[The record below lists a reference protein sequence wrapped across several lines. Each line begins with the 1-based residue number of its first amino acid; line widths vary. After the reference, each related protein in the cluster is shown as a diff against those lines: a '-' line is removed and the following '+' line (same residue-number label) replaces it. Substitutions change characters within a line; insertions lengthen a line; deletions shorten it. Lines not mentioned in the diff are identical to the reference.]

1 MQPSETNQDPFQGE
15 FFDSESPIADRLVRE
30 AIQNSMDAR
39 IDRSARVLVRFAFS
53 GERGTLSPLVAREFL
68 RGLQRHLEVGAPPGS
83 PDNLSDYF
91 GRSMPF
97 LTIEDFGTLG
107 LTGDLSLNS
116 ERERGNH
123 FWGFFRSVGISPKTE
138 SEGGSWGLGK
148 WVFPDAS
155 DISAFLGVTQRAGE
169 DNLLLMGQA
178 VLRTHTVG
186 QEKFRPYGWF
196 AAYSDDVEADW
207 LPMPVDDDVLIN
219 GACSAFQLSRIR
231 DGVAQSGLSVIVP
244 FPDEELTPEAIAR
257 AVVTQYF
264 MPIVNSQLEVEIHH
278 PDQQPTSISA
288 GTISEIA
295 SRIEPS
301 ARDDE
306 SPASMESTVRLAQ
319 WAATANHDDFMKLGA
334 PTTTLEMDD
343 EAKERYDSGMP
354 LGFKLSIDTTLR
366 EEEVRGDSEFL
377 VIVQKDD
384 DLEQG
389 HDYFVR
395 GFLRVPKMD
404 HIRQYHAR
412 ALVLVDG
419 LSDLGHMLRD
429 AEGPAHMRWEPNA
442 KRVTQN
448 WIGAPDRVR
457 RVRNAASRILQAL
470 TTRPSTL
477 QRHALADLFP
487 SSHSSQNND
496 GGHGQRAGGDPPPPP
511 PPPPDGQ
518 SPLRVTRRAN
528 GFRVDRNPGRTESAQ
543 GAWRMRIAY
552 DVSRGNPFKAFESDA
567 KNKLPDFTLLEGG
580 NLSVKVSG
588 CMGQAIADNV
598 LDFDVT
604 ADDFQVVITG
614 FDGRRDLAVDIAPQS
629 APEENEP
636 L

>member
-53 GERGTLSPLVAREFL
+53 GERDALSPPVAAEFL
-68 RGLQRHLEVGAPPGS
+68 RGLQRHLEAGAPPGS
-83 PDNLSDYF
+83 PDNLPQYF
-91 GRSMPF
+91 DRSMPF
-97 LTIEDFGTLG
+97 LTIEDFGTRG
-107 LTGDLSLNS
+107 LIGDIIRNS
-116 ERERGNH
+116 EKEEGNH

-155 DISAFLGVTQRAGE
+155 DISAFLGITQREGE
-169 DNLLLMGQA
+169 NNLLLMGQA
-178 VLRTHTVG
+178 VLRTHSVEH
-186 QEKFRPYGWF
+186 EKFRPYGWF
-196 AAYSDDVEADW
+196 AAYSDDAEADW
-207 LPMPVDDDVLIN
+207 LPMPVDYDALVN
-219 GACSAFQLSRIR
+219 RACSAFRLSRMR

-264 MPIVNSQLEVEIHH
+264 MPIINSELEVEIHH
-278 PDQQPTSISA
+278 PDQQPTSITA

-301 ARDDE
+301 DRDDE
-306 SPASMESTVRLAQ
+306 SPSSMQSTVRLAQ
-319 WAATANHDDFMKLGA
+319 WAATANHDDFMELGA
-334 PTTTLEMDD
+334 PTTTVEMDD
-343 EAKERYDSGMP
+343 EDKERYDSGMP

-366 EEEVRGDSEFL
+366 AEEVRGDSEFL
-377 VIVQKDD
+377 IVVQKDD
-384 DLEQG
+384 GLEKG

-395 GFLRVPKMD
+395 GFLRLPKMD

-448 WIGAPDRVR
+448 WVGATTRVQRVR
-457 RVRNAASRILQAL
+457 AAASRILHAL

-487 SSHSSQNND
+487 SPHSSLGSS
-496 GGHGQRAGGDPPPPP
+496 GGSGQKPGTDPPQPPPPP
-511 PPPPDGQ
+511 PGEP
-518 SPLRVTRRAN
+518 SPLHVTRTAK
-528 GFRVDRNPGRTESAQ
+528 GFRVDHNSGSARSPH
-543 GAWRMRIAY
+543 GSWRMRIAY
-552 DVSRGNPFKAFESDA
+552 DVSRGNPFKAFESGV
-567 KNKLPDFTLLEGG
+567 KNKLPDFTLFEGG
-580 NLSVKVSG
+580 EISVKG
-588 CMGQAIADNV
+588 KGFTGQAIADNV
-598 LDFDVT
+598 LDFDVA
-604 ADDFQVVITG
+604 ADDFRVAITG
-614 FDGRRDLAVDIAPQS
+614 FDGRDLAVDIAPRS
-629 APEENEP
+629 APEENESS
-636 L
+636 

>member
-1 MQPSETNQDPFQGE
+1 
-15 FFDSESPIADRLVRE
+15 
-30 AIQNSMDAR
+30 MDAR

-53 GERGTLSPLVAREFL
+53 GEHGALSPPVASEFL

-91 GRSMPF
+91 GSSMPF
-97 LTIEDFGTLG
+97 LTIEDFGTRG
-107 LTGDLSLNS
+107 LIGEITRNS
-116 ERERGNH
+116 EKEDGNH

-155 DISAFLGVTQRAGE
+155 DISAFLGVTKRASE

-178 VLRTHTVG
+178 VLRTHTVE

-196 AAYSDDVEADW
+196 AAHSDDMEADW
-207 LPMPVDDDVLIN
+207 LPMPVDDNALAN
-219 GACSAFQLSRIR
+219 KACSTFQLSRIK
-231 DGVAQSGLSVIVP
+231 DGVTQSGLSVIVP
-244 FPDEELTPEAIAR
+244 FPDKELTPEAIAR

-264 MPIVNSQLEVEIHH
+264 MPIINSELEVEIHH
-278 PDQQPTSISA
+278 PDQQPKSISA

-295 SRIEPS
+295 SQIEPS
-301 ARDDE
+301 DRDDE
-306 SPASMESTVRLAQ
+306 SPASMQSTVRLAQ
-319 WAATANHDDFMKLGA
+319 WVATANHDDFLELGA
-334 PTTTLEMDD
+334 PTTTVKMDD

-354 LGFKLSIDTTLR
+354 LGFKLSIDTTMR

-384 DLEQG
+384 GLEQG

-457 RVRNAASRILQAL
+457 RVRSVAGRILQSL
-470 TTRPSTL
+470 TARPSTL
-477 QRHALADLFP
+477 QRHALADLFT
-487 SSHSSQNND
+487 SSRSSQSTDNGTGRERGKE
-496 GGHGQRAGGDPPPPP
+496 GGKSPPPPP
-511 PPPPDGQ
+511 GQ
-518 SPLRVTRRAN
+518 SPFQVTQIAS
-528 GFRVDRNPGRTESAQ
+528 GFRVARNPHYERTII
-543 GAWRMRIAY
+543 GAWRMRMAY
-552 DVSRGNPFKAFESDA
+552 DVSRGNPFAAFESGV
-567 KNKLPDFTLLEGG
+567 KHKLPDFTLFD
-580 NLSVKVSG
+580 LSVKKNEGVTKL
-588 CMGQAIADNV
+588 MPVTDNV

-604 ADDFQVVITG
+604 MDDFRLVITG
-614 FDGRRDLAVDIAPQS
+614 FDGRDLAVDISVRAPT
-629 APEENEP
+629 EETEQE
-636 L
+636 

>member
-39 IDRSARVLVRFAFS
+39 VDRSARVLVRFAFS
-53 GERGTLSPLVAREFL
+53 GERGALSPPVASEFL

-83 PDNLSDYF
+83 PDNVAERF
-91 GRSMPF
+91 GHSMPF
-97 LTIEDFGTLG
+97 LTIEDFGTRG
-107 LTGDLSLNS
+107 LTGDIARNS
-116 ERERGNH
+116 EREEGNN

-138 SEGGSWGLGK
+138 NEGGSWGLGK

-155 DISAFLGVTQRAGE
+155 DISAFLGITQRAGE
-169 DNLLLMGQA
+169 DALLLMGQA
-178 VLRTHTVG
+178 VLRTHTVE

-196 AAYSDDVEADW
+196 AAYSGDTEADW
-207 LPMPVDDDVLIN
+207 LPMPVDDDALVN

-231 DGVAQSGLSVIVP
+231 NGVAQSGLSVIVP
-244 FPDEELTPEAIAR
+244 FPDKELTPEAIAR

-264 MPIVNSQLEVEIHH
+264 MPIVNSELEVEIHH
-278 PDQQPTSISA
+278 PDQQPTSINA
-288 GTISEIA
+288 GTISATA
-295 SRIEPS
+295 SQIEPS
-301 ARDDE
+301 DRDDE

-319 WAATANHDDFMKLGA
+319 WAATANLDDFIELGA
-334 PTTTLEMDD
+334 PSTTLEMHD

-366 EEEVRGDSEFL
+366 EEGIRGNSEFL
-377 VIVQKDD
+377 VVVQKDD

-419 LSDLGHMLRD
+419 QSDLGHMLRD

-448 WIGAPDRVR
+448 WIGAADRVQRVR
-457 RVRNAASRILQAL
+457 RVAGRILQAL
-470 TTRPSTL
+470 TARPSTL

-487 SSHSSQNND
+487 SPRSSHDASGGPGHSQ
-496 GGHGQRAGGDPPPPP
+496 GSDPPQPPSIP
-511 PPPPDGQ
+511 PGGQ
-518 SPLRVTRRAN
+518 SPLRVIRTAN
-528 GFRVDRNPGRTESAQ
+528 GFRVDGNPGSTESPR
-543 GAWRMRIAY
+543 GAWRMKIAY
-552 DVSRGNPFKAFESDA
+552 DVSRGNPFKTFESGA
-567 KNKLPDFTLLEGG
+567 KNRLPDFTLFVGG
-580 NLSVKVSG
+580 ELSVKG
-588 CMGQAIADNV
+588 KGFTGQAIADNV

-604 ADDFQVVITG
+604 ADDFQVAVTG
-614 FDGRRDLAVDIAPQS
+614 FDGRDLAVDIAPRS
-629 APEENEP
+629 VPGENE
-636 L
+636 LL